1 MLDIIYILSVF
12 RVVKITSNGSK
23 QLLLY
28 VPTVFKDAFYLK
40 KGDYLIFYIE
50 GRKLIL
56 EPLNFRLID
65 LKGEGGSAQSHLQ
78 EPASTDLKTEVNHKE

>member
-1 MLDIIYILSVF
+1 MIK
-12 RVVKITSNGSK
+12 VVKITSNGTK

-28 VPTVFKDAFYLK
+28 VPTAFKDAFHLK

-56 EPLNFRLID
+56 EPLNKLID
-65 LKGEGGSAQSHLQ
+65 LKGEGGSAPSHLQ
-78 EPASTDLKTEVNHKE
+78 EPASADLKTEVSEHR